1 MRKNFLRST
10 LANESKAYGFTIAF
24 WGSGALLVNYS
35 GGLPTVVE
43 ALMYGLGAITGFAA
57 LILYSYR
64 NTFSE
69 IEYEESDVMVLSMV
83 HYVAALLPVA
93 MTYYTGRI
101 EPPYNFLITGFS
113 VSMLYNL
120 GMILEE
126 ILSEKGRKL
135 EQMLYQK
142 L

>member
-35 GGLPTVVE
+35 GLPTVSE

-83 HYVAALLPVA
+83 HYVAALLPIA
-93 MTYYTGRI
+93 ITYYIGRL
-101 EPPYNFLITGFS
+101 ETPYNFLMTGFS

-135 EQMLYQK
+135 EQKLYRR

>member
-1 MRKNFLRST
+1 MRKNFLRET

-35 GGLPTVVE
+35 GLPVLSE
-43 ALMYGLGAITGFAA
+43 ALMYGIGAITGFGI
-57 LILYSYR
+57 LTLYSYR
-64 NTFSE
+64 STFSE
-69 IEYEESDVMVLSMV
+69 IEYEESEVMVLSMV

-93 MTYYTGRI
+93 VTYYTGRI
-101 EPPYNFLITGFS
+101 EPPYNFFVTGFC
-113 VSMLYNL
+113 VSLLYNL
-120 GMILEE
+120 GMIAEE

-135 EQMLYQK
+135 EQKLYRR